1 MLALAVLT
9 NTLRFLLLD
18 IDGNGKLGGM
28 STMAIEI
35 QKKSVFVSVEEAA
48 EIMGCTGGR
57 VRQMLR
63 AGELDGHKIN
73 ARAWIVHRESAEKNA
88 EKPEGSGRP
97 RVG

>member
-1 MLALAVLT
+1 
-9 NTLRFLLLD
+9 
-18 IDGNGKLGGM
+18 M

-35 QKKSVFVSVEEAA
+35 EKKSVFVSAEEAA
-48 EIMGCTGGR
+48 DIMGCTAGR

-63 AGELDGHKIN
+63 AGDLEGHKVSE
-73 ARAWIVHRESAEKNA
+73 RAWIVNRESAEKHA